1 MWRFCAFLL
10 APLWGLPAAAA
21 IIEGAALTKGPS
33 RAALPALESILPR
46 ANAAIRSVRLELGNG
61 AAESFSIRKTSD
73 GAVVAGADHTGLGYG
88 IHELAAQ
95 LAANGGVRDVAR
107 APEVEI
113 RSVALFLYNRDLE
126 REWFYSEDFWRS
138 YFALLA
144 RARFNRISLIFGHQT
159 SYFAPVFPFLVEV
172 PGYERV
178 KVPSLTAEERRRNLE
193 MLRTITELAD
203 EHGIRFVLG
212 VWQQHAYLY
221 GKNLVDGLPYED
233 LFDYCPKAL
242 ALVLRALPK
251 IHGVQ
256 FRMNSESGI
265 EEDDQNRFYTAM
277 SKAILS
283 VGRPV
288 AIDYRAKGLRPETV
302 DSAVSLGIRPTV
314 SNKYWREHMGLPY
327 QSTRIDAA
335 DKARSYRRY
344 GYWDTLYQNRPY
356 DVLHRMWTLGS
367 HKILLWGSLAYA
379 RQFAASSH
387 LGDGR
392 GLEICASLSQKGF
405 GNFPGGN
412 WRIFAKPELEYF
424 RWEFERYWA
433 YYLTFGLAAY
443 SRDSNQPVL
452 DAEFQRRFGK
462 ASGPMRKAYDAA
474 SWVIPYL
481 TAVRAV
487 SNSNFGYWPEMDA
500 GGLMQRYIETGTGD
514 DNRFYSIGEYVSDAL
529 ARRFSAKTTP
539 EEMAAQLDQWGAA
552 ADEAIQSAAGV
563 PPGSSKELASTR
575 VDFGALAALARYHA
589 ARLRAGVEYEFFAR
603 GGEQRRITSAVSLF
617 RQATGHWKE
626 ISRLTDGFYYA
637 NMVFNRPPEQ
647 IGHWKDE
654 LPFLENELVR
664 LTEIER
670 RYRVAAADPAK
681 ALEWKIEQ
689 PRRKLAMRAKE
700 TAGIWSRWADLTPTP
715 EPAAAPAD
723 RYSQIDPAA
732 AVQDVLRPQRYA
744 RILHTP
750 VRFTPER
757 EPLHVHA
764 SLLGKREGTSLTL
777 FYRMAGSG
785 FSFHALEMK
794 GDPAGNDYTATIP
807 AARAGDMILYYIQA
821 RDGTTHLHG
830 SSKEPHG
837 VTVRAV
843 TPMRPEIQHTEV
855 RSALI
860 GKSLPVAARVNTAL
874 PPAAVRLHYRH
885 LDQAEDWVVRDMLAT
900 GSSGYTADIPGEFI
914 VPGWDLMYSIE
925 VVDSGG
931 VGAFYPDLHKQN
943 PFVVISVKAGH

>member
-1 MWRFCAFLL
+1 MRRRYAFLIL
-10 APLWGLPAAAA
+10 SLFVDHAAAA
-21 IIEGAALTKGPS
+21 VIEGAALTKGPS
-33 RAALPALESILPR
+33 RIALPALESILARTSP
-46 ANAAIRSVRLELGNG
+46 AIRSVRLELGNG
-61 AAESFSIRKTSD
+61 AAESFSIRKVGD
-73 GAVVAGADHTGLGYG
+73 AAVVTGADHTGLGYG
-88 IHELAAQ
+88 IYELAAQ
-95 LAANGGVRDVAR
+95 LAAGGEARDVAR
-107 APEVEI
+107 SAEVEI

-126 REWFYSEDFWRS
+126 REWFYSEDFWRR

-159 SYFAPVFPFLVEV
+159 SYFAPLFPFLVEV

-178 KVPSLTAEERRRNLE
+178 KVPSFTPEERRRNLE

-212 VWQQHAYLY
+212 VWQQHAHLY
-221 GKNLVDGLPYED
+221 GKNLVDNLPYED

-242 ALVLRALPK
+242 ALILRAVPK

-256 FRMNSESGI
+256 FRMNIESGI

-283 VGRPV
+283 VGRPI
-288 AIDYRAKGLRPETV
+288 AIDYRAKGLRPETIE
-302 DSAVSLGIRPTV
+302 SAVALGIRPTV

-327 QSTRIDAA
+327 QSTRIDAP

-367 HKILLWGSLAYA
+367 HKILLWGSLDYA
-379 RQFAASSH
+379 RQFAESSH

-443 SRDSNQPVL
+443 SRDSSQPVL

-462 ASGPMRKAYDAA
+462 ASGSIRKAYDAA

-487 SNSNFGYWPEMDA
+487 SNSNFGYWPEMEA
-500 GGLMQRYIETGTGD
+500 GGLMDRYIETGTGD
-514 DNRFYSIGEYVSDAL
+514 DNRFYSIGEYVTDSL
-529 ARRFSAKTTP
+529 ARRFSAKTSP
-539 EEMAAQLDQWGAA
+539 EEMASQLERWAV
-552 ADEAIQSAAGV
+552 AAGEAMKSAGDV
-563 PPGSSKELASTR
+563 PSESGKELASTR
-575 VDFGALAALARYHA
+575 VDIGVLAALARYHA
-589 ARLRAGVEYEFFAR
+589 ARLRAGVEYEFFTR
-603 GGEQRRITSAVSLF
+603 GGQRQRLTSAVSQF
-617 RQATGHWKE
+617 RHAVGHWKE
-626 ISRLTDGFYYA
+626 IARLTDGYYYA

-654 LPFLENELVR
+654 LPFLENELTR
-664 LTEIER
+664 LTEIDR
-670 RYRVAAADPAK
+670 LYRLTAADPAK

-689 PRRKLAMRAKE
+689 PRHKLTMRAKE
-700 TAGIWSRWADLTPTP
+700 TAGTWSRWADLTPVA
-715 EPAAAPAD
+715 EPAGAPAD
-723 RYSQIDPAA
+723 RYTQMDPAA
-732 AVQDVLRPQRYA
+732 AVQDVLRRQRYA

-750 VRFTPER
+750 VRFATER
-757 EPLHVHA
+757 EPLHIHA
-764 SLLGKREGTSLTL
+764 SLLGKREGTSLTVN
-777 FYRMAGSG
+777 YRLSGNG
-785 FSFHALEMK
+785 FSFQTVEMK
-794 GDPAGNDYTATIP
+794 ADSTGNEYSAAIP
-807 AARAGDMILYYIQA
+807 AARAGDTILYFIQA
-821 RDGTTHLHG
+821 RDGTTHTHG
-830 SSKEPHG
+830 SRKEPH
-837 VTVRAV
+837 TVALRAAV
-843 TPMRPEIQHTEV
+843 PVQPVIQHADVT
-855 RSALI
+855 SALV
-860 GKSLPVAARVNTAL
+860 GKSLPVVAKVRTGL
-874 PPAAVRLHYRH
+874 PPASVRLHYRH
-885 LDQAEDWVVRDMLAT
+885 LDQAEDWIVRDMQAT
-900 GSSGYTADIPGEFI
+900 GSSGYNAEIPGEFI
-914 VPGWDLMYSIE
+914 VPGWDLMYTIE

-931 VGAFYPDLHKQN
+931 TGEFYPNARERN
-943 PFVVISVKAGH
+943 PFVVVSVKGGH